1 MNKSPEIEHQRDLLE
16 SALAQSMTVYGVTV
30 SVGRIF
36 STLYFSKSPMTLK
49 DIQSHVAMSKAS
61 VSNGV
66 RELMETEMV
75 TKVWKKSE
83 RQDYY
88 VAEKDFFK
96 NFILYFI
103 KMLRKENNLILNAVE
118 QTEPLLKEIEKSDT
132 DSHIKEEVE
141 KDLQLLEHARTY
153 LDWTM
158 RVANAM
164 DSGEIF
170 KYFPKETSKETDNE
184 HKKNSTNSD

>member
-1 MNKSPEIEHQRDLLE
+1 VDESKEIQYQRNVME
-16 SALAQSMTVYGVTV
+16 SALAQSMTVYGVTA

-49 DIQSHVAMSKAS
+49 DIQEHVAMSKAS

-75 TKVWKKSE
+75 TKIWKKND

-88 VAEKDFFK
+88 VAERDFFT
-96 NFILYFI
+96 NFIVYFV
-103 KMLRKENNLILNAVE
+103 KMLRKENNLILKAVE
-118 QTEPLLKEIEKSDT
+118 QTEPLLKQMKQASD
-132 DSHIKEEVE
+132 DPSIQQDVRD
-141 KDLQLLEHARTY
+141 DLELLEHARSY

-158 RVANAM
+158 RLAHAM
-164 DSGEIF
+164 DSGDIF
-170 KYFPKETSKETDNE
+170 EYFPKEKAKETDNE
-184 HKKNSTNSD
+184 GK